1 MGNRGITSSFQIIS
15 CKVDKIELAMK
26 DSSGILQKSNFPLE
40 GWAFGVALRVPQYAP
55 KEKVYLIGLDVKV
68 IHGDK
73 DDPEVKLEAGISGL
87 FKVMGDEFSA
97 DTESKIAKIQF
108 PTILFPYVRAAVTNI
123 LASAGYGSVVLPLVN
138 INKLAEN
145 QLKDVEIIRIEEE
158 QPDEQG
164 AVEK

>member
-1 MGNRGITSSFQIIS
+1 MGSRGITSSFQIIS
-15 CKVDKIELAMK
+15 CKVDKIELSMK
-26 DSSGILQKSNFPLE
+26 DNANILQRHDFPIE
-40 GWAFGVALRVPQYAP
+40 GWSFGVALHTPQYAV
-55 KEKVYLIGLDVKV
+55 KEKLYLSGLEVKV
-68 IHGDK
+68 IYGDK